1 MKRVVNNRK
10 KRLSLIDDGIDN
22 LRYLLKQVEGD
33 ERPTHVKPGK
43 KERQRKQSQKKS
55 TKTGVHNS
63 WKGPKL

>member
-33 ERPTHVKPGK
+33 ERPTNV
-43 KERQRKQSQKKS
+43 
-55 TKTGVHNS
+55 KTG
-63 WKGPKL
+63 